1 MQLFINIFMNYLTNY
16 YKNLCEQLQEKI
28 GILEMQLNE
37 AGVKKTMKTKDPALL
52 RKEIIKGKQ
61 RRERTQQEMQ
71 NLDVSGTM
79 QQYGASSKEAG
90 QKAMQQEILH
100 AKIGELDKSLND
112 LESSLEDVT
121 QPDVDAFNVIY
132 PSHVTP
138 SQY

>member
-1 MQLFINIFMNYLTNY
+1 MNYLTNY
-16 YKNLCEQLQEKI
+16 YKNICEQLQEKI
-28 GILEMQLNE
+28 NILEMQLNE
-37 AGVKKTMKTKDPALL
+37 AGVKKALKTKDPVLL
-52 RKEIIKGKQ
+52 RKEIMKGEQ

-90 QKAMQQEILH
+90 QKAIQQQMLH
-100 AKIGELDKSLND
+100 KKIGELDKSLNE
-112 LESSLEDVT
+112 LESSLDDAT